1 MIPNLTALGEDGRG
15 VYLPA
20 HVQTASFPLSVGGPL
35 KCASLPGL
43 RNELF
48 ELAQRWELPLD
59 DHGLEELL
67 RVAHDP
73 DDGCVADA
81 PEILTYARLAL
92 AANEAVRRDCP
103 LWLVGS

>member
-1 MIPNLTALGEDGRG
+1 MALGEDGRG

-20 HVQTASFPLSVGGPL
+20 HVQTASFPLSAGASL
-35 KCASLPGL
+35 RCASLPGL
-43 RNELF
+43 RNELT
-48 ELAQRWELPLD
+48 ELAERWELPLD

-73 DDGCVADA
+73 DDGCVADS
-81 PEILTYARLAL
+81 PEILTFARLAL

-103 LWLVGS
+103 LWLVGQASA